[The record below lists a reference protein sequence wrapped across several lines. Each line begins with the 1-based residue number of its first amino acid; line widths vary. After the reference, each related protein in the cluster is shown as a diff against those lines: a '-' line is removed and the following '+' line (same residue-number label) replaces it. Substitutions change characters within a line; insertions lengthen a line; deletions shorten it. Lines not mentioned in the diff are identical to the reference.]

1 MKSFFVNGIERLVGS
16 IKIPTVEEM
25 EEFAKRG
32 FFHEIFGISPDSTD
46 PNASPIPAPPDQ
58 VDYITPAIDA
68 LQTMLGNG
76 PDPDLPPGQGPVGD
90 CVIAEDLHLAALR
103 ACNAGAPWVPTTAQA
118 LDAYSAVTG
127 FKIGDPSTDVGTN
140 PLDLIKYRLAGN
152 TYPDGSTILDARV
165 VDTSSEQRIKE
176 AIWLADGVI
185 MWASL
190 PDDWES
196 EEEGG
201 DIWDIAGPPNPDN
214 GHGFGGAS
222 YGQRIRLT
230 EWGIAKPPIRLTFRA
245 ADYYCKASA
254 GGGCIAF
261 IGSNAFSNITKKC
274 PAGYDLSQLKAY
286 IDSLG
291 PAA

>member
-1 MKSFFVNGIERLVGS
+1 MKSFLVQGVERLVGS
-16 IKIPTVEEM
+16 IKIPSVEEM

-32 FFHEIFGISPDSTD
+32 FFHEIFGPSTD
-46 PNASPIPAPPDQ
+46 NALPTPPDQ
-58 VDYITPAIDA
+58 IDYITPALDA

-76 PDPDLPPGQGPVGD
+76 PDPDLPPGQDPVGD

-103 ACNAGAPWVPTTAQA
+103 ACNAGTPWVPTTTQA

-127 FKIGDPSTDVGTN
+127 FKIGDPSTDQGTN

-152 TYPDGSTILDARV
+152 AYPDGSTVLDARV

-190 PDDWES
+190 PDEWET
-196 EEEGG
+196 EEDGG

-222 YGQRIRLT
+222 YGTQRIRLT
-230 EWGIAKPPIRLTFRA
+230 EWGIAKPPIRLTYRA
-245 ADYYCKASA
+245 AAKYCTARA
-254 GGGCIAF
+254 GGGCVAF
-261 IGSNAFSNITKKC
+261 IGSNAFARISGLC
-274 PAGYDLSQLKAY
+274 PAGFDLTKLKAY